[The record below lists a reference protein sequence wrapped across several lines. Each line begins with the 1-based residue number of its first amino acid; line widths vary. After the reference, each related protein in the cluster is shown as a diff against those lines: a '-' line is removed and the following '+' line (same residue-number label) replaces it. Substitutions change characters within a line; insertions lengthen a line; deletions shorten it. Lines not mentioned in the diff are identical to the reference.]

1 MNIYE
6 GVLKFGGTWRT
17 YQQRV
22 LDHTQEYLNDGKVHI
37 AAAPGSG
44 KTTLGIELFRRLGE
58 PCLIL
63 SPSITIRQQWIARI
77 KEGFLLEGNRVE
89 DWCSNNI
96 QKPKAV
102 TAITYQALHS
112 CMKHYM
118 GVLKDEGEEGN
129 EGEQSEE
136 ELVDYREFDIYQAIR
151 EAKIGTICLDEAHH
165 LRSEWWKALEEFLKK
180 VPQMKIISLTAT
192 PPYDSTP
199 AQWKRYIDMCGPIDE
214 EIFTP
219 ELVKEGSLC
228 PHQDYVYFNWPTKEE
243 TLAAETYL
251 RKTSQVME
259 EIKEDRDFV
268 QMIAAHRG
276 ILSPMEYS
284 EKFLDDPQY
293 FSSILIFLQEMGVPF
308 SPYLKELLGTKG
320 KLPKLDNTWMEVLL
334 QGFLYEDTEAY
345 PCDKVY
351 REQIIEKLK
360 EAGCI
365 RRKKVCLAQ
374 NEEITKLLVKSAGKL
389 KSIGEIARS
398 EQEGLGEN
406 LRLLIL
412 CDFIKKEML
421 SYIGNEEKEIKE
433 IGAVPI
439 FEYLRRQRIPGLRL
453 GVLSGSVVIVPS
465 DTEEELKELLI
476 QYGCEGTLSAL
487 GDTGY
492 SKASI
497 RGNGHH
503 MVAVITELFTR
514 GRMNALVGT
523 KSLLGEG
530 WDSPCINSL
539 ILATYVGSFMLS
551 NQMRGRAI
559 RVFKGEPDKTSN
571 IWHLACILPQKKGK
585 AKGSDLSGDY
595 ETLVRRFDA
604 FLGISYQEAVIESGI
619 GRLGLG
625 DKLDSKGAI
634 EKVNGRMLKRARD
647 RDGLRAAWEQ
657 SLKVIHGDM
666 AVEEVQEIE
675 KDKAEIGYLF
685 ANAVA
690 CEIVSVI
697 GTVLFFCCRVFLEAG
712 TSVRSVPAV
721 LAGVGFLLC
730 AIGALRY
737 GYRIVSLMTPQK
749 RVKKTA
755 EGILAALI
763 QIGKIEDPEHC
774 RVAVEESDVLVGAY
788 LKGGSTRDKTLFAAC
803 LSELWGVIDNPRYLL
818 MRKRGKERAQESYA
832 VPEIFGKHR
841 EEADIFASCMR
852 KVLGSYVAV
861 YTRTPEGRK
870 LLLKAR
876 TRSFVNKNDQL
887 LTGKK
892 QVKGKYE

>member
-1 MNIYE
+1 MNIYD
-6 GVLKFGGTWRT
+6 GALRFGGTWRS

-22 LDHTQEYLNDGKVHI
+22 LDHTEEYLDDGRVHI
-37 AAAPGSG
+37 VAAPGSG

-77 KEGFLLEGNRVE
+77 KEGFLLEGNKVE

-112 CMKHYM
+112 CMKHYA
-118 GVLKDEGEEGN
+118 GVLKEEGEEE
-129 EGEQSEE
+129 EGLSEE
-136 ELVDYREFDIYQAIR
+136 ETVDYREFDIYQTIR
-151 EAKIGTICLDEAHH
+151 EAKVGTICLDEAHH
-165 LRSEWWKALEEFLKK
+165 LRSEWWKALEEFLRH

-243 TLAAETYL
+243 THAAETYL
-251 RKTSQVME
+251 KKAGQVVE
-259 EIKEDRDFV
+259 EIKQDREFV
-268 QMIAAHRG
+268 QMIAAHEG
-276 ILSPMEYS
+276 LLNPMEYS
-284 EKFLDDPQY
+284 EKFLDHPKY

-308 SPYLKELLGTKG
+308 SRYLKELLGTKG
-320 KLPKLDNTWMEVLL
+320 KLPRLNHEWMEVLL

-365 RRKKVCLAQ
+365 RRKKVCLAK

-389 KSIGEIARS
+389 NSIGEIVRS
-398 EQEGLGEN
+398 EQEGLGES

-433 IGAVPI
+433 LGAVPI
-439 FEYLRRQRIPGLRL
+439 FEYLRRQKIPGLRL

-465 DTEEELKELLI
+465 DTEGELKELLA
-476 QYGCEGTLSAL
+476 QYGCEGTLSPL
-487 GDTGY
+487 SDTGY
-492 SKASI
+492 SRAAIK
-497 RGNGHH
+497 GNSHH

-514 GRMNALVGT
+514 GRVNALVGT

-539 ILATYVGSFMLS
+539 VLATYVGSFMLS

-585 AKGSDLSGDY
+585 TKGSDLSGDY
-595 ETLVRRFDA
+595 ETLERRFEA
-604 FLGISYQEAVIESGI
+604 FLGVSCREAVIESGI
-619 GRLGLG
+619 GRLGIG
-625 DKLDSKGAI
+625 DELDSKRDI
-634 EKVNGRMLKRARD
+634 EKVNERMRKRARD
-647 RDGLRAAWEQ
+647 RAGLRAAWEQ

-675 KDKAEIGYLF
+675 KEKAELGYLF

-690 CEIVSVI
+690 CEIVSAI
-697 GTVLFFCCRVFLEAG
+697 GAVLFFFCRVFLEAG
-712 TSVRSVPAV
+712 LNVHSGPAV
-721 LAGVGFLLC
+721 LAGFGFLLC
-730 AIGALRY
+730 AVGVLRY
-737 GYRIVSLMTPQK
+737 GYRIVSLLTPQK

-763 QIGKIEDPEHC
+763 QIGKIEEPEHC
-774 RVAVEESDVLVGAY
+774 RVATEETDVLVGAY

-803 LSELWGVIDNPRYLL
+803 LGELWGVIDNPRYLL
-818 MRKRGKERAQESYA
+818 MRKRGKAQAKEAYA

-861 YTRTPEGRK
+861 YTRTPEGRR

>member
-1 MNIYE
+1 
-6 GVLKFGGTWRT
+6 
-17 YQQRV
+17 
-22 LDHTQEYLNDGKVHI
+22 
-37 AAAPGSG
+37 
-44 KTTLGIELFRRLGE
+44 
-58 PCLIL
+58 
-63 SPSITIRQQWIARI
+63 
-77 KEGFLLEGNRVE
+77 
-89 DWCSNNI
+89 
-96 QKPKAV
+96 
-102 TAITYQALHS
+102 
-112 CMKHYM
+112 
-118 GVLKDEGEEGN
+118 
-129 EGEQSEE
+129 
-136 ELVDYREFDIYQAIR
+136 
-151 EAKIGTICLDEAHH
+151 
-165 LRSEWWKALEEFLKK
+165 
-180 VPQMKIISLTAT
+180 
-192 PPYDSTP
+192 
-199 AQWKRYIDMCGPIDE
+199 
-214 EIFTP
+214 
-219 ELVKEGSLC
+219 
-228 PHQDYVYFNWPTKEE
+228 
-243 TLAAETYL
+243 
-251 RKTSQVME
+251 
-259 EIKEDRDFV
+259 
-268 QMIAAHRG
+268 
-276 ILSPMEYS
+276 
-284 EKFLDDPQY
+284 
-293 FSSILIFLQEMGVPF
+293 
-308 SPYLKELLGTKG
+308 
-320 KLPKLDNTWMEVLL
+320 
-334 QGFLYEDTEAY
+334 
-345 PCDKVY
+345 
-351 REQIIEKLK
+351 
-360 EAGCI
+360 
-365 RRKKVCLAQ
+365 
-374 NEEITKLLVKSAGKL
+374 
-389 KSIGEIARS
+389 
-398 EQEGLGEN
+398 
-406 LRLLIL
+406 
-412 CDFIKKEML
+412 
-421 SYIGNEEKEIKE
+421 
-433 IGAVPI
+433 
-439 FEYLRRQRIPGLRL
+439 
-453 GVLSGSVVIVPS
+453 
-465 DTEEELKELLI
+465 
-476 QYGCEGTLSAL
+476 
-487 GDTGY
+487 
-492 SKASI
+492 
-497 RGNGHH
+497 
-503 MVAVITELFTR
+503 
-514 GRMNALVGT
+514 
-523 KSLLGEG
+523 
-530 WDSPCINSL
+530 
-539 ILATYVGSFMLS
+539 
-551 NQMRGRAI
+551 MRGRAI